1 MKRLIVLLLGIV
13 CICMLGGCG
22 IAYNIDG
29 KWIPEIESN
38 KINIRSI
45 QFIREDNYHYKG
57 IVTFKNGTTK
67 TSMFTYNHNVN
78 GILEDASDVKKHTE
92 EGIPG
97 GIGLLF
103 NKTQTKASLDN
114 IGSPE
119 YIFVK
124 DYSVE

>member
-13 CICMLGGCG
+13 CIGMLGGCG

-29 KWIPEIESN
+29 KWVPEIQSN

-45 QFIREDNYHYKG
+45 QFIKEDTYRYKG
-57 IVTFKNGTTK
+57 IVTFKNGKTK
-67 TSMFTYNHNVN
+67 TSMFTYDHNVN
-78 GILEDASDVKKHTE
+78 GILEDASDVKKHE
-92 EGIPG
+92 AEGIPG

-103 NKTQTKASLDN
+103 NKTQTKANLGN
-114 IGSPE
+114 TGSPA

-124 DYSVE
+124 DYSIE